1 MKKHT
6 ATATKNITALVA
18 VAPTTPPTPPVPNA
32 GQQCVL
38 DACRGDRGAIGWIA
52 IVMGGILF
60 DEIVDELGEEGRQD
74 ASDAMQDFYLAL
86 CEARLLPPEPDDAI
100 PWLGRMAREC
110 ARQARLKG
118 GAR

>member
-6 ATATKNITALVA
+6 ATATKNITRLVA
-18 VAPTTPPTPPVPNA
+18 VAPANPPAPNA

-52 IVMGGILF
+52 IVMGG
-60 DEIVDELGEEGRQD
+60 RQD

-86 CEARLLPPEPDDAI
+86 CEARLMPPEPDDAI
-100 PWLGRMAREC
+100 AWLGRMAREC